1 MMPGIIGLGL
11 VTWAALGL
19 VLAAEPPEPLA
30 VWDQCRDEALAE
42 HHRQTQALIARC
54 FARDTFVCTEDEVRA
69 LPEADAL
76 ILDRC
81 GPEPLTATGALQA
94 RSCDVLYRFAC
105 LTPDRAF
112 LSAQVA
118 ILDPR
123 AFGETQ
129 AQGLAALR
137 AGDCGE
143 LTREVFGRLICHE
156 PQATTPVPSLPN
168 STPGPRVLT
177 SARLAIGAG

>member
-1 MMPGIIGLGL
+1 MMSGIIGLGL
-11 VTWAALGL
+11 VTWGALGL
-19 VLAAEPPEPLA
+19 VLAAAPPAPLA
-30 VWDQCRDEALAE
+30 VWDQCRDVALAE

-54 FARDTFVCTEDEVRA
+54 FARDNFVCTDDEVRA

-81 GPEPLTATGALQA
+81 GPEPLTVAGALQA
-94 RSCDVLYRFAC
+94 RSCDLLYRFTC
-105 LTPDRAF
+105 LSPDRAL

-123 AFGETQ
+123 AFGKTQ
-129 AQGLAALR
+129 AQGLAALP

-143 LTREVFGRLICHE
+143 LTREVFGRLICRE
-156 PQATTPVPSLPN
+156 PKTPPPPAGPKSEPVPAQ
-168 STPGPRVLT
+168 TR
-177 SARLAIGAG
+177 AKGA